1 MAMKRRDLFRLA
13 GWSAIAATLPV
24 SFRTYAAGEGYSGQL
39 FMTIQVSGGWDVTSF
54 CDPKMNVPGEEDIN
68 HWANTGE
75 IQQTGNI
82 QYAPFA
88 GNAAFF
94 EKYRDYMMVINGVD
108 AQTNSHSA
116 GVTHT
121 WSGRLSEGYPTV
133 TALAA
138 SVYGPELPMGFISG
152 GGYQETANL
161 VRYTSINNPDGLRD
175 LILGNVTAWNPSNSY
190 RHQSD
195 LDRIKAYQLAQVEEL
210 LAKEGLTPRQRHGL
224 ETFYQARVSREE
236 LTVFAEA
243 LPQDDELQDLVDFTQ
258 GERSSLLR
266 QTQVALIAFQTGV
279 SMAADLLVGGFDTHA
294 DHDAD
299 HEPALQHLTES
310 IDYLWE
316 YAEELGIADRLT
328 VLISSD
334 FGRTPTYNSS
344 DGKDH
349 WPVGSAIFMQ
359 KNAPWGNRVIGE
371 TTEFHFAQN
380 INETTLAVDEANGR
394 HIYPGDVQRAARVL
408 AGVDQHENSL
418 MFPIV
423 TGDYMDFFA

>member
-1 MAMKRRDLFRLA
+1 MKRRDLFKLA
-13 GWSAIAATLPV
+13 GWSLIGATLPPA
-24 SFRTYAAGEGYSGQL
+24 FRTYAAGEGYAGQL
-39 FMTIQVSGGWDVTSF
+39 FMTLQVSGGWDVTSF
-54 CDPKMNVPGEEDIN
+54 CDPKMNIPGEEDIN
-68 HWANTGE
+68 HWANSGE

-116 GVTHT
+116 GITHT
-121 WSGRLSEGYPTV
+121 WSGRLSEGYPTA

-138 SVYGPELPMGFISG
+138 SVYGPDLPMGYVSG

-161 VRYTSINNPDGLRD
+161 VRYTSLSNPDGLRD
-175 LILGNVTAWNPSNSY
+175 LILGNVTAWNPDNSY

-195 LDRIKAYQLAQVEEL
+195 LDRIKVYQLAQVEEL

-224 ETFYQARVSREE
+224 ETFYQARVSRED

-243 LPQDDELQDLVDFTQ
+243 LPQGDELQDLVDFTQ

-279 SMAADLLVGGFDTHA
+279 SMAADLHLFGFDTHA

-328 VLISSD
+328 LFISSD
-334 FGRTPTYNSS
+334 FGRTPAYNSS

-359 KNAPWGNRVIGE
+359 KNASWGNRVIGE
-371 TTEFHFAQN
+371 TTDYHFAQD
-380 INETTLAVDEANGR
+380 INPDTLAPDPANGR
-394 HIYPGDVQRAARVL
+394 HIYPGDVQRAMRVL
-408 AGVDQHENSL
+408 TGIDQHENTL
-418 MFPIV
+418 MFPLN